1 MRDDQLKFPG
11 TISRSLQL
19 RNEVAQAISYIEVT
33 AVGGKQG
40 EAAALK
46 AFLDDASSKLT
57 SYVVAAE
64 PPVEG

>member
-19 RNEVAQAISYIEVT
+19 RNEVAQALSYIEVT
-33 AVGGKQG
+33 AIAGKQS

-46 AFLDDASSKLT
+46 AFFDDASAHLT

>member
-33 AVGGKQG
+33 AVGGKQS

-46 AFLDDASSKLT
+46 AFFDDASAKLAPFI
-57 SYVVAAE
+57 AAPT
-64 PPVEG
+64 PPAGG

>member
-19 RNEVAQAISYIEVT
+19 RNEVAQAISHIEVT
-33 AVGGKQG
+33 AVGGKQS

-46 AFLDDASSKLT
+46 AFFDDASAKLAPF
-57 SYVVAAE
+57 VPVAA
-64 PPVEG
+64 PAQGG